1 MFREGIW
8 YLIGKASELHTKVE
22 AKLLY
27 LDILYPAADVE
38 KEQKDED
45 EDEEETRGE
54 C

>member
-8 YLIGKASELHTKVE
+8 CLIGKASELHTKVE

-27 LDILYPAADVE
+27 LDILYPVADVE
-38 KEQKDED
+38 KEQKDE
-45 EDEEETRGE
+45 EEEEETRGE

>member
-8 YLIGKASELHTKVE
+8 CLIGKASELHTKVE

-27 LDILYPAADVE
+27 LDILYPVADVE
-38 KEQKDED
+38 EE
-45 EDEEETRGE
+45 EEETRGE